1 MQRSIETHHHHHSTH
16 TAHTAHTGCGG
27 WCCELSPHN
36 TRLLF
41 LNAPRSLCY
50 HVPFDLHHP
59 LHAAPHLPLTLTL
72 ESGRFSPLRK
82 PRKERERERVS
93 VGRRSLYQSSAL
105 RLVLFL
111 CPSVRPSVRLSCMR
125 WYTHTPRFTS
135 FQEKYF
141 LHVLAIQLGR
151 VSRSIDEGLL
161 PHLVG
166 SSPYHC
172 KDDC

>member
-1 MQRSIETHHHHHSTH
+1 VQSCSDPLKHIIIITPH
-16 TAHTAHTGCGG
+16 TRHTRHTRGVVGG
-27 WCCELSPHN
+27 VVSYLPHN

-82 PRKERERERVS
+82 PRKERERESECGASVFVS
-93 VGRRSLYQSSAL
+93 VKRTPPCFVPL
-105 RLVLFL
+105 
-111 CPSVRPSVRLSCMR
+111 SVRLSCMR